1 MLLSTILLQA
11 AATLSLGKIGAAL
24 GAAIAALAAAL
35 GISKIGQATMEAS
48 ARQPEKA
55 DNFRMTAIIRRISF
69 RAFSFWQ
76 IGTCRNIDICINS
89 AKNICL
95 QSPFPLCYLNPVERR
110 NT

>member
-55 DNFRMTAIIRRISF
+55 DNFRMTAIIIS
-69 RAFSFWQ
+69 AL
-76 IGTCRNIDICINS
+76 IEG
-89 AKNICL
+89 ACL
-95 QSPFPLCYLNPVERR
+95 FAILVCLIAS
-110 NT
+110 